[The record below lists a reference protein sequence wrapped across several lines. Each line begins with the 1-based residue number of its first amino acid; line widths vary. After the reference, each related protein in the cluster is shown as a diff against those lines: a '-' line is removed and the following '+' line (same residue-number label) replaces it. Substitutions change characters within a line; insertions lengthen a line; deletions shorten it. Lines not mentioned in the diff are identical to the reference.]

1 MASTPPS
8 NDAAARAVP
17 AAAADLTLPYA
28 LIVLS
33 MLMWAG
39 NWILGRAMHDLAAP
53 SAMAFWRWGLTAVIL
68 LPFALPGLLRRR
80 MTLRRRLPLLIL
92 LATTGAGISH
102 WMIYTG
108 LRHTTAIN
116 ALLIFSTQPAW
127 IVALTRVLGEET
139 VNRRQIAGVC
149 LSFVGTLVIATR
161 GDLAVLTHLAFNSGD
176 LIIFIAMAPM
186 ALYPILLKRHPTG
199 LGTIETLFL
208 IALFAALLLIP
219 LFVYDMFFGIP
230 TTYSTPVL
238 AGIAYLVI
246 VASVLAYLCFNRGV
260 VAVGANRTGF
270 ISQLM
275 PVFGA
280 IMAVVFLGETVQLF
294 HAVGVVLIFTGVFLS
309 TVSPRRRAAP

>member
-1 MASTPPS
+1 MASTTPS
-8 NDAAARAVP
+8 NDAARAVP
-17 AAAADLTLPYA
+17 AATADLTLPYA

-53 SAMAFWRWGLTAVIL
+53 SAMAFWRWALTAVIL

-80 MTLRRRLPLLIL
+80 MTLRQRLPLLFV
-92 LATTGAGISH
+92 LAMTGAGLSH

-127 IVALTRVLGEET
+127 IVGLTSLLGEET
-139 VNRRQIAGVC
+139 VTRRQLAGVC

-161 GDLAVLTHLAFNSGD
+161 GDPAVLTHLAFNSGD
-176 LIIFIAMAPM
+176 IIIFVAMLPM
-186 ALYPILLKRHPTG
+186 ALYPIMLKRHPTG
-199 LGTIETLFL
+199 LGTIETLFM
-208 IALFAALLLIP
+208 IALLAALFLIP

-230 TTYSTPVL
+230 TTYTTPVL

-246 VASVLAYLCFNRGV
+246 AASVLAYLCFNRGV
-260 VAVGANRTGF
+260 VAGGANRAGF

-280 IMAVVFLGETVQLF
+280 VMAVVFLGETVQPF
-294 HAVGVVLIFTGVFLS
+294 HAVGVVTIFVGVFLS
-309 TVSPRRRAAP
+309 TVPTRRRAAP